1 MPDSASA
8 AHGSPTPAA
17 GAGLDGC
24 RHRDRSPAASAAS
37 TVSPLYRLTPFGVV
51 RCPVCE
57 LVFVSPRLSP
67 SALQRLYDEP
77 AYFEG
82 GVYGDAVDAARR
94 RWCCSAPG
102 PPVGWR
108 TIGRHRAAARL
119 GCWRS
124 AAGTGCSWPRPR
136 RAGYDVR
143 GVELSR
149 TGAEHARQR
158 LGLDVFCGQ
167 LADAPADPAD
177 VVCFWDTLEHVPD
190 PLEFLRRGPSPARP
204 GRGVRPVGAVL
215 LVRTRPAA
223 AVEVVD
229 AQARATHLAL
239 HPGHPAAGRRPG
251 GLVVTSVI
259 TVPLRQ
265 ANAGR
270 TDSLVAV
277 GRAIPGAGSVSIV
290 TRDRPARAGRRLRR
304 RHRPG
309 TCHRGADRRGR
320 RVPRRARGAD
330 RRDDPC
336 LAVHRPAGLRS
347 LRRRAGL
354 RRGAAVRVRRV
365 RPVFALPDGAGR
377 DAR

>member
-17 GAGLDGC
+17 GAAWTAADTETVACCVCGVDGV
-24 RHRDRSPAASAAS
+24 A
-37 TVSPLYRLTPFGVV
+37 LYRLTPFGVV

-82 GVYGDAVDAARR
+82 GVYGDQSSRSPAMVLQ
-94 RWCCSAPG
+94 
-102 PPVGWR
+102 R
-108 TIGRHRAAARL
+108 TWTAGRLAEIGRHRQPPARL
-119 GCWRS
+119 LEIGS
-124 AAGTGCSWPRPR
+124 GYGLFLDEAR

-149 TGAEHARQR
+149 TGAEHARQQ

-190 PLEFLRRGPSPARP
+190 PLEFLRQVRRRLAPDGVFALSVPYFSSVPAR
-204 GRGVRPVGAVL
+204 L
-215 LVRTRPAA
+215 LRSKWWTLKPEQHIWHFTPDTLRLVA
-223 AVEVVD
+223 
-229 AQARATHLAL
+229 ARA
-239 HPGHPAAGRRPG
+239 

-259 TVPLRQ
+259 TSPLRQ

-277 GRAIPGAGSVSIV
+277 GRAIPEQ
-290 TRDRPARAGRRLRR
+290 GR
-304 RHRPG
+304 
-309 TCHRGADRRGR
+309 
-320 RVPRRARGAD
+320 
-330 RRDDPC
+330 
-336 LAVHRPAGLRS
+336 
-347 LRRRAGL
+347 
-354 RRGAAVRVRRV
+354 
-365 RPVFALPDGAGR
+365 
-377 DAR
+377 

>member
-8 AHGSPTPAA
+8 AHGSSTPAV
-17 GAGLDGC
+17 GAGWT
-24 RHRDRSPAASAAS
+24 AADTE
-37 TVSPLYRLTPFGVV
+37 TVACCVCGVDCVALYRLTPFGVV

-82 GVYGDAVDAARR
+82 GVYGDQSSRSPAMVLQ
-94 RWCCSAPG
+94 
-102 PPVGWR
+102 R
-108 TIGRHRAAARL
+108 TWTAGRLAEIGRHRQPPARL
-119 GCWRS
+119 LEIGS
-124 AAGTGCSWPRPR
+124 GYGLFLDEAR

-149 TGAEHARQR
+149 TGAEHARQQ

-190 PLEFLRRGPSPARP
+190 PLEFLRQVRRRLAPDGVFALSVPYFSSVPAR
-204 GRGVRPVGAVL
+204 L
-215 LVRTRPAA
+215 LRSKWWTLKPEQHIWHFTPATLRLVA
-223 AVEVVD
+223 
-229 AQARATHLAL
+229 ARA
-239 HPGHPAAGRRPG
+239 

-259 TVPLRQ
+259 TSPLRQ

-277 GRAIPGAGSVSIV
+277 GRAIPEQ
-290 TRDRPARAGRRLRR
+290 GR
-304 RHRPG
+304 
-309 TCHRGADRRGR
+309 
-320 RVPRRARGAD
+320 
-330 RRDDPC
+330 
-336 LAVHRPAGLRS
+336 
-347 LRRRAGL
+347 
-354 RRGAAVRVRRV
+354 
-365 RPVFALPDGAGR
+365 
-377 DAR
+377 

>member
-8 AHGSPTPAA
+8 AHGSSTPAV
-17 GAGLDGC
+17 GAGWTAADTETVACCVCGVDGV
-24 RHRDRSPAASAAS
+24 A
-37 TVSPLYRLTPFGVV
+37 LYRLTPFGVV

-82 GVYGDAVDAARR
+82 GVYGDQSSRSPAMVLQ
-94 RWCCSAPG
+94 
-102 PPVGWR
+102 R
-108 TIGRHRAAARL
+108 TWTAGRLAEIGRHRQPPARL
-119 GCWRS
+119 LEIGS
-124 AAGTGCSWPRPR
+124 GYGLFLAEAR

-149 TGAEHARQR
+149 TGAEHARQQ

-190 PLEFLRRGPSPARP
+190 PLEFLRQVRRRLAPNGVFALSVPYFSSVPAR
-204 GRGVRPVGAVL
+204 L
-215 LVRTRPAA
+215 LRSKWWTLKPEQHIWHFTPDTLRLVA
-223 AVEVVD
+223 
-229 AQARATHLAL
+229 ARA
-239 HPGHPAAGRRPG
+239 

-259 TVPLRQ
+259 TSPLRQ

-277 GRAIPGAGSVSIV
+277 GRAIPEQ
-290 TRDRPARAGRRLRR
+290 GR
-304 RHRPG
+304 
-309 TCHRGADRRGR
+309 
-320 RVPRRARGAD
+320 
-330 RRDDPC
+330 
-336 LAVHRPAGLRS
+336 
-347 LRRRAGL
+347 
-354 RRGAAVRVRRV
+354 
-365 RPVFALPDGAGR
+365 
-377 DAR
+377 

>member
-8 AHGSPTPAA
+8 AHGSSTPAV
-17 GAGLDGC
+17 GAGWTAADTETVACCVCGVDGV
-24 RHRDRSPAASAAS
+24 A
-37 TVSPLYRLTPFGVV
+37 LYRLTPFGVV

-82 GVYGDAVDAARR
+82 GVYGDQSSRSPAMVLQ
-94 RWCCSAPG
+94 
-102 PPVGWR
+102 R
-108 TIGRHRAAARL
+108 TWTAGRLAEIGRHRQPPARL
-119 GCWRS
+119 LEIGS
-124 AAGTGCSWPRPR
+124 GYGLFLDEAR

-149 TGAEHARQR
+149 TGAEHARQQ

-190 PLEFLRRGPSPARP
+190 PLEFLRQVRRRLAPDGVFALSVPYFSSVPAR
-204 GRGVRPVGAVL
+204 L
-215 LVRTRPAA
+215 LRSKWWTLKPEQHIWHFTPATLRLVA
-223 AVEVVD
+223 
-229 AQARATHLAL
+229 ARA
-239 HPGHPAAGRRPG
+239 

-259 TVPLRQ
+259 TSPLRQ

-277 GRAIPGAGSVSIV
+277 GRAIPEQ
-290 TRDRPARAGRRLRR
+290 GR
-304 RHRPG
+304 
-309 TCHRGADRRGR
+309 
-320 RVPRRARGAD
+320 
-330 RRDDPC
+330 
-336 LAVHRPAGLRS
+336 
-347 LRRRAGL
+347 
-354 RRGAAVRVRRV
+354 
-365 RPVFALPDGAGR
+365 
-377 DAR
+377 